1 MKKVPVPATYIVP
14 DTDGTNRTVVH
25 FEWETFSLQ
34 MYEDQAL
41 LMARSIYD
49 VLEVPPG
56 WMSGQSPW
64 EGL

>member
-14 DTDGTNRTVVH
+14 DTDGTNHTVVH

-41 LMARSIYD
+41 LLARSIYD
-49 VLEVPPG
+49 VLEVPPVEV
-56 WMSGQSPW
+56 
-64 EGL
+64 EGGVW